1 MQQWDWL
8 FLGFQFCK
16 DVLQMHDLGCTLY
29 IVVRFLWFSHYY
41 SLLSETL
48 FDCNWLLTK
57 ILSVKVSMMLIVIND
72 SYVFDWSLVRLW
84 IPFFK
89 WTETAKMESPFEYK
103 PKTSFLP
110 KRTHSREEVIVKF
123 LVWFGWL
130 GCGRYSLLVFR
141 FLECY
146 FNELRVFF

>member
-1 MQQWDWL
+1 MRL
-8 FLGFQFCK
+8 IVFRFP
-16 DVLQMHDLGCTLY
+16 VLQRCSSDAWFGLHFVYCRSVSVIFPLLFFIIRNTFWLY
-29 IVVRFLWFSHYY
+29 
-41 SLLSETL
+41 
-48 FDCNWLLTK
+48 WLLTK